1 LEKETRLTSRRAGGS
16 AIREPLQQLQKAEL
30 VAIEGRKGR
39 KLTKQGLTLLTRL
52 PLRCEEIEGQAARG
66 PELMSGEDYSDEEL
80 EELRRRRMASSSSG
94 PHPTINDGL
103 KPNKQVERQKQA
115 IIRKILTPEARQR
128 LTNIRMVKPEF
139 AEELEMQLI
148 QLAQSGRLQ
157 GQVTD
162 EQLKRTLVQLQGQK
176 KEIKIRR
183 G

>member
-1 LEKETRLTSRRAGGS
+1 
-16 AIREPLQQLQKAEL
+16 
-30 VAIEGRKGR
+30 
-39 KLTKQGLTLLTRL
+39 
-52 PLRCEEIEGQAARG
+52 
-66 PELMSGEDYSDEEL
+66 MSGEDYSDEEL
-80 EELRRRRMASSSSG
+80 EELRRRRMAQLQQRASSEDQRR
-94 PHPTINDGL
+94 NQAQQ
-103 KPNKQVERQKQA
+103 QVDRQKQA